1 MKNSYQND
9 IQTVQ
14 LGNIISSVGSLLD
27 RSESMQET
35 LSMFH
40 LEQSAEILLQLLEA
54 GEEPVKTEILTA
66 SFLGDVAEVL
76 YKRLAGLDFPEDT
89 PKNVLAA
96 LANGLMVKI
105 GLVGDELDELETYA
119 SRMDG
124 YLYEGRDE
132 RLKRIAELHI
142 LSDWLM
148 QAYERIGKLL
158 PERLET
164 EEQRL
169 IKRFSFWQASGYTAD
184 YLYLEGLSDDL
195 MASDFLHSTLQDDL
209 SNLQAAPESCRALIA
224 RTVRLCNVVD
234 QDGSLE
240 KEERLQR
247 IDNVILDYNFH
258 IPMSEWDFVS
268 LPDGY
273 LTAYM
278 KLRAGEIRLNE
289 VEQSLTDERM
299 CRCAVYVHPDDIAYV
314 PQSFCR
320 LDMADYALSYG
331 SPENLRYISQDMQTP
346 QQVALAL
353 SRDPMTANYANPD
366 LVSYEIASAIVL
378 KDGRAIQFLRPEN
391 YTNQQFTALAQLALI
406 QSPDVLKYIRP
417 KFQTKEVIAVAV
429 RKDYRC
435 FKQIPVQQRTAE
447 MMIYFLFVDP
457 RIGEFVPVML
467 LKDEVFRKK
476 ASLITNSWERYAALP
491 EISATN

>member
-54 GEEPVKTEILTA
+54 GDERKFRSGERREPGDEPVKTEILTA

-148 QAYERIGKLL
+148 QAYERTGN
-158 PERLET
+158 RGT
-164 EEQRL
+164 
-169 IKRFSFWQASGYTAD
+169 TA
-184 YLYLEGLSDDL
+184 
-195 MASDFLHSTLQDDL
+195 H
-209 SNLQAAPESCRALIA
+209 
-224 RTVRLCNVVD
+224 
-234 QDGSLE
+234 
-240 KEERLQR
+240 
-247 IDNVILDYNFH
+247 
-258 IPMSEWDFVS
+258 
-268 LPDGY
+268 
-273 LTAYM
+273 
-278 KLRAGEIRLNE
+278 
-289 VEQSLTDERM
+289 
-299 CRCAVYVHPDDIAYV
+299 
-314 PQSFCR
+314 
-320 LDMADYALSYG
+320 
-331 SPENLRYISQDMQTP
+331 
-346 QQVALAL
+346 
-353 SRDPMTANYANPD
+353 
-366 LVSYEIASAIVL
+366 
-378 KDGRAIQFLRPEN
+378 
-391 YTNQQFTALAQLALI
+391 
-406 QSPDVLKYIRP
+406 
-417 KFQTKEVIAVAV
+417 
-429 RKDYRC
+429 
-435 FKQIPVQQRTAE
+435 
-447 MMIYFLFVDP
+447 
-457 RIGEFVPVML
+457 
-467 LKDEVFRKK
+467 
-476 ASLITNSWERYAALP
+476 
-491 EISATN
+491 

>member
-54 GEEPVKTEILTA
+54 GDEPVKTEILTA

-169 IKRFSFWQASGYTAD
+169 IKRFSFWQ
-184 YLYLEGLSDDL
+184 
-195 MASDFLHSTLQDDL
+195 ASDFLHSTLQDDL

>member
-54 GEEPVKTEILTA
+54 GDEPVKTEILTA

-164 EEQRL
+164 EE
-169 IKRFSFWQASGYTAD
+169 
-184 YLYLEGLSDDL
+184 
-195 MASDFLHSTLQDDL
+195 
-209 SNLQAAPESCRALIA
+209 
-224 RTVRLCNVVD
+224 
-234 QDGSLE
+234 
-240 KEERLQR
+240 
-247 IDNVILDYNFH
+247 
-258 IPMSEWDFVS
+258 
-268 LPDGY
+268 
-273 LTAYM
+273 
-278 KLRAGEIRLNE
+278 
-289 VEQSLTDERM
+289 
-299 CRCAVYVHPDDIAYV
+299 
-314 PQSFCR
+314 
-320 LDMADYALSYG
+320 
-331 SPENLRYISQDMQTP
+331 
-346 QQVALAL
+346 
-353 SRDPMTANYANPD
+353 
-366 LVSYEIASAIVL
+366 
-378 KDGRAIQFLRPEN
+378 
-391 YTNQQFTALAQLALI
+391 
-406 QSPDVLKYIRP
+406 
-417 KFQTKEVIAVAV
+417 
-429 RKDYRC
+429 
-435 FKQIPVQQRTAE
+435 
-447 MMIYFLFVDP
+447 
-457 RIGEFVPVML
+457 
-467 LKDEVFRKK
+467 
-476 ASLITNSWERYAALP
+476 
-491 EISATN
+491 

>member
-54 GEEPVKTEILTA
+54 GDEPVKTEILTA

-132 RLKRIAELHI
+132 RLKRIAELHL

-169 IKRFSFWQASGYTAD
+169 IKRFSFWQ
-184 YLYLEGLSDDL
+184 
-195 MASDFLHSTLQDDL
+195 ASDFLHSTLQDDL

>member
-54 GEEPVKTEILTA
+54 GDEPVKTEILTA

-331 SPENLRYISQDMQTP
+331 SPE
-346 QQVALAL
+346 QVARAL
-353 SRDPMTANYANPD
+353 SRDPRTANYANPD

>member
-54 GEEPVKTEILTA
+54 GDEPVKTEILTA

-164 EEQRL
+164 EDQRL

-184 YLYLEGLSDDL
+184 YLSLEGLSDDL

-278 KLRAGEIRLNE
+278 KLRAGGNK
-289 VEQSLTDERM
+289 VER
-299 CRCAVYVHPDDIAYV
+299 
-314 PQSFCR
+314 
-320 LDMADYALSYG
+320 G
-331 SPENLRYISQDMQTP
+331 
-346 QQVALAL
+346 
-353 SRDPMTANYANPD
+353 
-366 LVSYEIASAIVL
+366 
-378 KDGRAIQFLRPEN
+378 G
-391 YTNQQFTALAQLALI
+391 
-406 QSPDVLKYIRP
+406 
-417 KFQTKEVIAVAV
+417 AVAD
-429 RKDYRC
+429 R
-435 FKQIPVQQRTAE
+435 RTD
-447 MMIYFLFVDP
+447 VSVC
-457 RIGEFVPVML
+457 RICTSG
-467 LKDEVFRKK
+467 
-476 ASLITNSWERYAALP
+476 
-491 EISATN
+491 

>member
-54 GEEPVKTEILTA
+54 GDEPVKTEILTA

-378 KDGRAIQFLRPEN
+378 KV
-391 YTNQQFTALAQLALI
+391 
-406 QSPDVLKYIRP
+406 SRP
-417 KFQTKEVIAVAV
+417 KNSLAMSA
-429 RKDYRC
+429 C
-435 FKQIPVQQRTAE
+435 FVMCSPLKMEGKAQRALSLVLPFMTMRATVCSGLS
-447 MMIYFLFVDP
+447 LF
-457 RIGEFVPVML
+457 
-467 LKDEVFRKK
+467 
-476 ASLITNSWERYAALP
+476 
-491 EISATN
+491 

>member
-54 GEEPVKTEILTA
+54 GDEPVKTEILTA

-105 GLVGDELDELETYA
+105 GLVGDELETYA

-378 KDGRAIQFLRPEN
+378 KADGPSSSSVRRITRTNNLRHWHN
-391 YTNQQFTALAQLALI
+391 
-406 QSPDVLKYIRP
+406 
-417 KFQTKEVIAVAV
+417 
-429 RKDYRC
+429 
-435 FKQIPVQQRTAE
+435 
-447 MMIYFLFVDP
+447 
-457 RIGEFVPVML
+457 
-467 LKDEVFRKK
+467 
-476 ASLITNSWERYAALP
+476 WH
-491 EISATN
+491 